1 MNSFSGKSN
10 RASLPRAFENLRA
23 QASDKVRIAL
33 YYK

>member
-1 MNSFSGKSN
+1 MHSFSGKSN
-10 RASLPRAFENLRA
+10 RASRVRAFKNLRA